1 MTQITAITRGM
12 TSGAATIPTMTL
24 IFNFAKSQLPL
35 GPMPTCCR
43 VFVLSM
49 ITLSIYQRISQVH
62 FHQREREELPEVGA
76 LRVSWSLIMIPGF
89 GSRMIS
95 ARVAFSV
102 ETACLTYTPP
112 KASFI
117 MSAGAT

>member
-1 MTQITAITRGM
+1 M

-35 GPMPTCCR
+35 GPMPACCR

-76 LRVSWSLIMIPGF
+76 LRVSWSLIMIPDF
-89 GSRMIS
+89 GSWMIV
-95 ARVAFSV
+95 ARVCFSV
-102 ETACLTYTPP
+102 VTASLILRRKP
-112 KASFI
+112 AS
-117 MSAGAT
+117 